1 MSMKEIIFKR
11 RRGLLWAILA
21 AFVVFSAARVQ
32 ATTIYDDTTGYTSG
46 IPYDGKLQTHVVGST
61 GSDLASEFGKYKT
74 YFISHNGTDVVREM
88 SLKKGALHITM
99 FGYNG
104 TTGAAAIYSDAALTN
119 LVGKVTLSGSSKV
132 TASGSYQENV
142 VIKIS
147 KSQTY
152 YIAFSNTSG
161 RNALYQFT
169 SQQYDGSNRVLTAA
183 PTLSY
188 IDVPNGAT
196 YYCVQTKRDGYI
208 TLSPKFISNGYKDVN
223 GEINIT
229 LCDSKKKAITK
240 SKTIG
245 TYNDNF
251 SKKMVY
257 AVSEGTYWLKVTSKQ
272 QTLFTMGAKF
282 TAVADRSGL
291 QMDDARRIKSGK
303 WYKGLSL
310 WEDTTSKGDYYKFTL
325 KKAAVVTISLKG
337 DCGSGKLVGTVFGD
351 RVNGSYSGLNLKK
364 IGGKSTWKVQT
375 RASKKLPAGTYYIRI
390 AKDTKKTNA
399 AYQLKVTAKQ

>member
-1 MSMKEIIFKR
+1 MSMKEIFFKR
-11 RRGLLWAILA
+11 RKGLLFVMLA
-21 AFVVFSAARVQ
+21 ALVVFSAAKVQ
-32 ATTIYDDTTGYTSG
+32 ATTIYDDTAGYTSG

-74 YFISHNGTDVVREM
+74 YFVSHNGTDVVRQM
-88 SLKKGALHITM
+88 ILKKGALHITM

-104 TTGAAAIYSDAALTN
+104 ATGAATLYSDAALTN
-119 LVGKVTLSGSSKV
+119 QIGKVTLSGSSKV

-152 YIAFSNTSG
+152 YIAFSNSSG
-161 RNALYQFT
+161 RNSLYQFT

-196 YYCVQTKRDGYI
+196 YYCVQTQKDGYI
-208 TLSPKFISNGYKDVN
+208 TVAPKFISNGYKDVN

-240 SKTIG
+240 TKTIG
-245 TYNDNF
+245 TYKDNF

-272 QTLFTMGAKF
+272 QVLFTMGAKF
-282 TAVADRSGL
+282 TAVADSSGL
-291 QMDDARRIKSGK
+291 KMDNARRIKSGK

-310 WEDTTSKGDYYKFTL
+310 WEDTTSAGDYYKFTL
-325 KKAAVVTISLKG
+325 KKASIVTISLKG
-337 DCGSGKLVGTVFGD
+337 NCGSGKLIGTVFGD
-351 RVNGSYSGLNLKK
+351 RVNGSYSGLSLKN

-375 RASKKLPAGTYYIRI
+375 RASKKLPAGTYFIKI

-399 AYQLKVTAKQ
+399 AYQLKVTAK